1 MNLIKS
7 TGTFSFFTIIS
18 RILGYLR
25 DIFIAIFLG
34 VGPLAD
40 VFFVAFRIPSTF
52 RRLFSE
58 GAFNSA
64 FVPSYMVE
72 LSKGKQNQS
81 DEFANNI
88 FNLLIL
94 VLFFIVIVVEIFMP
108 FFVFLIAPG
117 FDGDSQKMDLAI
129 SLTRITFPFL
139 FFVSLA
145 SFFSAI
151 INSHN
156 RFAITSA
163 APIILN
169 IMLVGVLFY
178 GKFLNDQLVFY
189 LSYAVTMSGII
200 QLIFLYIF
208 VKKFYLPKVTFK
220 IKIDEKVK
228 FFFKKLIPSIFSSGV
243 TQINI
248 LVGTIIA
255 SFQTSAVSY
264 LYYADRIYQINL
276 AIAGIAIGTVI
287 LPQLSNHIQNKKK
300 DEIVLIQN
308 KALELSLFLSI
319 PASIALLIASEQIVS
334 ALFGYGSFDEN
345 GVKNSAKALF
355 YFSLGLP
362 AFSLIKIFSS
372 FFFARNNTK
381 IPFYISLIS
390 VLLNISISI
399 FYFKSVGFI
408 IIPIA
413 TSISSWF
420 NSILLFIFLK
430 KDNLFNFNLLFI
442 NRFLKILIAAII
454 MGIFFNYLINFF
466 YSNLAYEQNFKSAYL
481 IGTVLLALIFYLL
494 IAVLIKAF
502 KISDIKLKY

>member
-18 RILGYLR
+18 RLLGYLR
-25 DIFIAIFLG
+25 DILIAVFLG
-34 VGPLAD
+34 TGPLAD
-40 VFFVAFRIPSTF
+40 AFFVAFRIPNTF

-58 GAFNSA
+58 GTFNAA
-64 FVPSYMVE
+64 FVPSYASE
-72 LSKGKQNQS
+72 LSQGKEQS
-81 DEFANNI
+81 NEFANNV

-94 VLFFIVIVVEIFMP
+94 CLFFLVIIIEIFMP
-108 FFVFLIAPG
+108 TFVFLIAPG
-117 FDGDSQKMDLAI
+117 FDGDNQKMDLAI
-129 SLTRITFPFL
+129 NLTRITFPFL
-139 FFVSLA
+139 FFISLA

-151 INSHN
+151 LNSHN
-156 RFAITSA
+156 RFAVA
-163 APIILN
+163 AATPIILN
-169 IMLVGVLFY
+169 LMLIGVLFY
-178 GKFLNDQLVFY
+178 GSFLNDELVFY
-189 LSYAVTMSGII
+189 LSYAVMLSGII

-208 VKKFYLPKVTFK
+208 VKKFYQPKITLK
-220 IKIDEKVK
+220 IKINEKVK
-228 FFFKKLIPSIFSSGV
+228 KFFRKLLPSIFSSGV

-276 AIAGIAIGTVI
+276 AIAGIAIGAVI
-287 LPQLSNHIQNKKK
+287 LPQLSRYIQNNQK
-300 DEIVLIQN
+300 DEIMLIQN

-319 PASIALLIASEQIVS
+319 PATIALLIGSEQIVS
-334 ALFGYGSFDEN
+334 ALFGYGSFEEN

-362 AFSLIKIFSS
+362 AFSLIKVFSS
-372 FFFARNNTK
+372 FFFARHNTK

-390 VLLNISISI
+390 VLLNIMISV
-399 FYFKSVGFI
+399 FYFKSIGFI

-420 NSILLFIFLK
+420 NSIILFIFLK
-430 KDNLFNFNLLFI
+430 KENLFNFNRVFI
-442 NRFLKILIAAII
+442 KRFIRILIAAII

-466 YSNLAYEQNFKSAYL
+466 DSNLTYAQKSKSVYL
-481 IGTVLLALIFYLL
+481 IGSVLLGLISYLL
-494 IAVLIKAF
+494 IAILIKAF
-502 KISDIKLKY
+502 KISDIKMKY